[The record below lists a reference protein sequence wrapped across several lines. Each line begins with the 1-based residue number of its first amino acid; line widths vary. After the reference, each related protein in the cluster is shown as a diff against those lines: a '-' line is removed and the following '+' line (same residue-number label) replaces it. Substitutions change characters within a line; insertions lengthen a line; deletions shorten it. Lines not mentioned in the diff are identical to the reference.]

1 MKNNLLKLIVGL
13 TIGVVLSSCSSTT
26 SMQSNSWKV
35 YSNERYGYQFPYP
48 SNWEGARASSNAD
61 GQAFRHPQNPAVE
74 MRAWAGYDLSNSISI
89 NEETQGTGARNF
101 TTEEGLPGEL
111 KVNIGPDISSMTLT
125 LIEGQVQYHWQAEA
139 PSQQFDDYYK
149 FFYYVASQY
158 DVEAS
163 RDGNGL

>member
-1 MKNNLLKLIVGL
+1 MKNHLLKLIFGL
-13 TIGVVLSSCSSTT
+13 TIGVVLSSCSSTN

-35 YSNERYGYQFPYP
+35 YSNERYSYQFPYP
-48 SNWEGARASSNAD
+48 SNWFEARVSSNAD

-74 MRAWAGYDLSNSISI
+74 MRAWAGYDLSNYK

-101 TTEEGLPGEL
+101 TTEKGLAGEL
-111 KVNIGPDISSMTLT
+111 KVHIGQETSSMTLT

-158 DVEAS
+158 DVGAS
-163 RDGNGL
+163 RDGNDP